1 MTSRRCTPRGHG
13 NEWKVWLLVMAC
25 LCSLLNGALRAQRP
39 GEDRDFRSARHWN
52 EIYEHRLS
60 SRAYNLEPNA
70 WLQESIRDLPP
81 GRALDIGMGDG
92 RNALF
97 LAERGWNVTG
107 IEISD
112 GGIRKALEKA
122 RVQRLRLDARITEV
136 ERFNVGS
143 SKWDLILLFYVHP
156 LVRSQAERVMRGLA
170 PGGRVL
176 VEDFSA
182 EGTSD
187 VDLFKINELLS
198 VFGSLSIRYYE
209 DSLARP
215 DWGLSR
221 ESTFRRIVR
230 LNAEKR

>member
-1 MTSRRCTPRGHG
+1 MTWRLCSQGGHSNKWGRR
-13 NEWKVWLLVMAC
+13 VIVMLI
-25 LCSLLNGALRAQRP
+25 LCSLLTVSLMAQRP
-39 GEDRDFRSARHWN
+39 GEDRDFRSAQHWN

-60 SRAYNLEPNA
+60 SRTYNLEPNA
-70 WLQESIRDLPP
+70 WLQESIRHLRP

-97 LAERGWNVTG
+97 LAEKGWIVTG
-107 IEISD
+107 LEISD
-112 GGIRKALEKA
+112 GGIRKAVERA
-122 RVQRLRLDARITEV
+122 RVQHLKLDARITEV
-136 ERFNVGS
+136 ERFSIGS
-143 SKWDLILLFYVHP
+143 NKWDLILLFYVHP
-156 LVRSQAERVMRGLA
+156 LVRSQADRVMEGLA

-187 VDLFKINELLS
+187 VDLFKVNELLS
-198 VFGSLSIRYYE
+198 IFGPLSIRYYA
-209 DSLARP
+209 DTVARP

-221 ESTFRRIVR
+221 ESMVRRIVR